1 MSVAKVSE
9 ITASSTKSF
18 DDAIRLGIERANKT
32 LENITSAWIKDQE
45 VVISNGKMTEYKVRM
60 KVTFVLKE

>member
-1 MSVAKVSE
+1 V
-9 ITASSTKSF
+9 
-18 DDAIRLGIERANKT
+18 GIERANKT

-45 VVISNGKMTEYKVRM
+45 VVVHNGKMTEYKVRM

>member
-18 DDAIRLGIERANKT
+18 EDAIQKGISRATKT
-32 LENITSAWIKDQE
+32 LDKVQGAWIHDHE
-45 VVISNGKMTEYKVRM
+45 VAVQGGKITEYKVRM
-60 KVTFVLKE
+60 KVTFVLKN

>member
-18 DDAIRLGIERANKT
+18 DDAIRVGIERANKT

-45 VVISNGKMTEYKVRM
+45 VVIHGGKMAEYKVRM

>member
-18 DDAIRLGIERANKT
+18 DDAIRIGIERANKT

-45 VVISNGKMTEYKVRM
+45 VVINNGKMTEYKVRM